1 VSGAPTGTPRVY
13 LAVDPGQRGGMA
25 AVLAGPGIEPRAAV
39 RWAGGAHGYWRG
51 ADPRRL
57 EIVGAAAGCI
67 EEVLTAAGLPCG
79 QERDE
84 VPVTVA
90 LEALLVFEGEG
101 VRATKTSAVGWAVLR
116 EALRDMAR
124 PLGSDPAVLRPQTWR
139 RMVGLPR
146 GGGKAVTIAWCARVW
161 PSVGMVPPGGR
172 VPSDGVADALA
183 MASALAGVVQAPGSA
198 SGRNSDKERG

>member
-1 VSGAPTGTPRVY
+1 MSAGLPRVY

-39 RWAGGAHGYWRG
+39 RWAGGAQGYWRG

-67 EEVLTAAGLPCG
+67 EEVLTVGMPEYGDKARAG
-79 QERDE
+79 

-90 LEALLVFEGEG
+90 LEELIVMPGEG
-101 VRATKTSAVGWAVLR
+101 VRSGKTTAVGWAVLR

-146 GGGKAVTIAWCARVW
+146 GAGKAVTIAWCARVW
-161 PSVGMVPPGGR
+161 PAVGMVPPGGR

-183 MASALAGVVQAPGSA
+183 MASALAGVRTAPGA
-198 SGRNSDKERG
+198 APGQEVRG

>member
-1 VSGAPTGTPRVY
+1 VSAGLPRVY

-39 RWAGGAHGYWRG
+39 RWAGGARGYWRG

-67 EEVLTAAGLPCG
+67 EEVLMAGMPEHG
-79 QERDE
+79 DGVRAG

-90 LEALLVFEGEG
+90 LEELIVMPGEG
-101 VRATKTSAVGWAVLR
+101 VRSGKTTAVGWAVLR

-146 GGGKAVTIAWCARVW
+146 GAGKAVTIAWCARVW

-183 MASALAGVVQAPGSA
+183 MASALAGVRTAPGLPL
-198 SGRNSDKERG
+198 GRR

>member
-1 VSGAPTGTPRVY
+1 VSAGLSRVY

-25 AVLAGPGIEPRAAV
+25 AVLAGPGIKPRAAV
-39 RWAGGAHGYWRG
+39 RWADGKHGYWRG

-67 EEVLTAAGLPCG
+67 DEVLTGAALPEG
-79 QERDE
+79 VAPAD

-90 LEALLVFEGEG
+90 LEALLAFEGEG
-101 VRATKTSAVGWAVLR
+101 VKSTKTSAIGWAVLR

-146 GGGKAVTIAWCARVW
+146 GAGKSVTIAWCARVW

-172 VPSDGVADALA
+172 VASDGAADALA
-183 MASALAGVVQAPGSA
+183 MASALAGVRNAP
-198 SGRNSDKERG
+198 EEVRG

>member
-1 VSGAPTGTPRVY
+1 MSAGLPRVY

-25 AVLAGPGIEPRAAV
+25 AVLSGPGITPRAAV

-67 EEVLTAAGLPCG
+67 EEVLTAAGLVDG
-79 QERDE
+79 EDE
-84 VPVTVA
+84 ARADVPVTVA

-101 VRATKTSAVGWAVLR
+101 VRATKTTAVGWAVLR

-124 PLGSDPAVLRPQTWR
+124 PVGSDPAVLRPQTWR

-146 GGGKAVTIAWCARVW
+146 GAGKSITIAWCARVW
-161 PSVGMVPPGGR
+161 PGVGMVPPGGR

-183 MASALAGVVQAPGSA
+183 MASALAGVKKPPEEV
-198 SGRNSDKERG
+198 RG

>member
-1 VSGAPTGTPRVY
+1 
-13 LAVDPGQRGGMA
+13 MA

-39 RWAGGAHGYWRG
+39 RWAGGAQGYWRG

-57 EIVGAAAGCI
+57 EIVGAEAGCI
-67 EEVLTAAGLPCG
+67 EEVLMAGGMPEGAA
-79 QERDE
+79 RAA

-90 LEALLVFEGEG
+90 LEALLALEGEG
-101 VRATKTSAVGWAVLR
+101 VKSTKTSAIGWAVLR

-124 PLGSDPAVLRPQTWR
+124 PLGSDPAVLQATTVDRLL
-139 RMVGLPR
+139 GLPKA
-146 GGGKAVTIAWCARVW
+146 GGGRPRKSLVIAWCARVW

-183 MASALAGVVQAPGSA
+183 MASALAGVRTAPGA
-198 SGRNSDKERG
+198 APGQEVRG

>member
-1 VSGAPTGTPRVY
+1 MTPRVY

-25 AVLAGPGIEPRAAV
+25 AVLAGPRLEPRAAV

-67 EEVLTAAGLPCG
+67 EEVLTAAGLPEG
-79 QERDE
+79 AARDD
-84 VPVTVA
+84 VRVTVG
-90 LEALLVFEGEG
+90 LEELIVLPGEAI
-101 VRATKTSAVGWAVLR
+101 RAGKTTAVGWAVLR

-124 PLGSDPAVLRPQTWR
+124 PVGSDPAVLRPQTWR

-146 GGGKAVTIAWCARVW
+146 GAGKSVTIAWCARVW

-183 MASALAGVVQAPGSA
+183 MASALAGVRNAP
-198 SGRNSDKERG
+198 EEVRG

>member
-1 VSGAPTGTPRVY
+1 MSAGLPRVY

-39 RWAGGAHGYWRG
+39 RWAGGAQGYWRG

-67 EEVLTAAGLPCG
+67 EEVLTAGGMPEGAA
-79 QERDE
+79 RAA

-90 LEALLVFEGEG
+90 LEELIVMPGEG
-101 VRATKTSAVGWAVLR
+101 VRSGKTTAVGWAVLR

-146 GGGKAVTIAWCARVW
+146 GAGKSVTIAWCARVW
-161 PSVGMVPPGGR
+161 PAVGMVPPGGR

-183 MASALAGVVQAPGSA
+183 MASALAGVRQPPEEV
-198 SGRNSDKERG
+198 RG

>member
-1 VSGAPTGTPRVY
+1 MTPRVY

-39 RWAGGAHGYWRG
+39 RWAGGAQGYWRG

-67 EEVLTAAGLPCG
+67 EEVLAAGMPG
-79 QERDE
+79 HGDGVRAG

-90 LEALLVFEGEG
+90 LEALLAFEGEG
-101 VRATKTSAVGWAVLR
+101 VRSTKTSAIGWAVLR

-124 PLGSDPAVLRPQTWR
+124 PLGSDPAVLQATTVDRLL
-139 RMVGLPR
+139 GLPKA
-146 GGGKAVTIAWCARVW
+146 GGGRPRKSLVIAWCARVW
-161 PSVGMVPPGGR
+161 PAVGMVPPGGR

-183 MASALAGVVQAPGSA
+183 MASALAGVRTAPGA
-198 SGRNSDKERG
+198 APGQEVRG

>member
-1 VSGAPTGTPRVY
+1 VTPRVY

-39 RWAGGAHGYWRG
+39 RWAGGAHGYWHG

-67 EEVLTAAGLPCG
+67 EEVLTGAALPEG
-79 QERDE
+79 VARAD

-90 LEALLVFEGEG
+90 LEELIVMPGEG
-101 VRATKTSAVGWAVLR
+101 VRSGKTTAVGWAVLR

-124 PLGSDPAVLRPQTWR
+124 PRGSDPAVLRPQTWR
-139 RMVGLPR
+139 RMLGLPR
-146 GGGKAVTIAWCARVW
+146 GAGKAVTIAWCARVW

-183 MASALAGVVQAPGSA
+183 MASALAGVRQLPEEV
-198 SGRNSDKERG
+198 RG

>member
-1 VSGAPTGTPRVY
+1 
-13 LAVDPGQRGGMA
+13 MA

-39 RWAGGAHGYWRG
+39 RWAGGARGYWRG

-57 EIVGAAAGCI
+57 EIVGAAAGGI
-67 EEVLTAAGLPCG
+67 EEVLMAGMSG
-79 QERDE
+79 DGDGVRAG

-90 LEALLVFEGEG
+90 LEALLALEGEG
-101 VRATKTSAVGWAVLR
+101 VKSTKTSAIGWAVLR

-124 PLGSDPAVLRPQTWR
+124 PLGGDPAVLRPQTWR

-146 GGGKAVTIAWCARVW
+146 GAGKSVTIAWCARVW
-161 PSVGMVPPGGR
+161 PAVGMVPPGGR

-183 MASALAGVVQAPGSA
+183 MASALAGVKKPPEEV
-198 SGRNSDKERG
+198 RG

>member
-1 VSGAPTGTPRVY
+1 MSAGLPRVY

-25 AVLAGPGIEPRAAV
+25 AVLAGLGLEPRAAV
-39 RWAGGAHGYWRG
+39 RWAGGAQGYWRG

-57 EIVGAAAGCI
+57 DIVGAAAGCI
-67 EEVLTAAGLPCG
+67 EEVLAAGMPEHGDGVRAC
-79 QERDE
+79 

-90 LEALLVFEGEG
+90 LEELIVMPGEG
-101 VRATKTSAVGWAVLR
+101 VRSGKTTAVGWAVLR

-146 GGGKAVTIAWCARVW
+146 GAGKSVTIAWCARVW
-161 PSVGMVPPGGR
+161 PAVGMVPPGGR

-183 MASALAGVVQAPGSA
+183 MASALAGVRQPPEEV
-198 SGRNSDKERG
+198 RG

>member
-1 VSGAPTGTPRVY
+1 MTARVY

-67 EEVLTAAGLPCG
+67 EEVLTAAGLVEG
-79 QERDE
+79 EDKAHAD
-84 VPVTVA
+84 VPVTVG
-90 LEALLVFEGEG
+90 LEELIVLPGEG
-101 VRATKTSAVGWAVLR
+101 VRSGKTTAVGWAVLR

-146 GGGKAVTIAWCARVW
+146 GAGKSVTIAWCARVW
-161 PSVGMVPPGGR
+161 PAVGMVPPGGR

-183 MASALAGVVQAPGSA
+183 MASALAGVVQAPGRA
-198 SGRNSDKERG
+198 TGQALGRNTDKE